1 MIVMKSSLQAF
12 FFQPIAFAVQPI
24 FVHGLFGT
32 VFRNGTAS
40 AKTQLSPSKALLYSE
55 AFAIC

>member
-32 VFRNGTAS
+32 VFRHGTAS
-40 AKTQLSPSKALLYSE
+40 AKTQFSPPKALRYSE

>member
-12 FFQPIAFAVQPI
+12 FFQPIAFAVQPV
-24 FVHGLFGT
+24 FAHGPFGT
-32 VFRNGTAS
+32 VFRYGTAW
-40 AKTQLSPSKALLYSE
+40 AKTQFSLPKALFYSE